1 MRFLDSIKKMFSSQ
15 EQEDRVSLSRKVQA
29 SPNDPQ
35 ARQKLGIFLMQQ
47 GEVVE
52 GLDQL
57 ARAAVLYE
65 KDGFASK
72 AIAVLRQMQKHD
84 PGNNDFQKWLIRLLA
99 HEGLSSDAQAE
110 LRKVA
115 SDPARF
121 TSDDQRLDFFRQTAE
136 FLKKNPLPRL
146 YMCDILRGQKKLH
159 EAVNELERA
168 VPQTISSGMYAEFS
182 ERLRALVS
190 LAGEDLGVLEPCG
203 FMWLAIGMPEEG
215 LPILDRV
222 AEAES
227 AGGDPG
233 REAATR
239 EVLDAIRGGWD
250 VATAGVF
257 SFTEAASKYA
267 EPEPLRVEAPPPP
280 ASPEPPAQAP
290 EEEPST
296 PARTADGGYEQE
308 ESIVQ
313 SALGRLQAKVDEEI
327 GDTDLEARYNLG
339 IAYKEMGL
347 LDEAVTEFRL
357 AMRKPELFV
366 GAGSLLA
373 DTLAESE
380 QLVGEVEGVVRMMVN
395 DNRRFRSDFRQIGTW
410 IREGKVGTVRQVA
423 MTMFRSG
430 YLPGPDGRLGG
441 EDLQQRG
448 LARAVRPEDTRD

>member
-1 MRFLDSIKKMFSSQ
+1 MFSSQ
-15 EQEDRVSLSRKVQA
+15 DQEDRVSLSRKVQA
-29 SPNDPQ
+29 LPNDPQ

-72 AIAVLRQMQKHD
+72 AIAVLRQMLKHD
-84 PGNNDFQKWLIRLLA
+84 PRNNDFQKWLIRLLA
-99 HEGLSSDAQAE
+99 QEGLSSDAQAE

-115 SDPARF
+115 SDSSRF
-121 TSDDQRLDFFRQTAE
+121 TSDEQRLDFFRQTAE

-146 YMCDILRGQKKLH
+146 YICDILRGQKKLH
-159 EAVNELERA
+159 EAVNELEKA
-168 VPQTISSGMYAEFS
+168 IPQTASSGMYAEFA
-182 ERLRALVS
+182 ERLRAVVFQAGDDLV
-190 LAGEDLGVLEPCG
+190 VLEPCG
-203 FMWLAIGMPEEG
+203 FLWLAVGMPEEG
-215 LPILDRV
+215 LPILDQV

-227 AGGDPG
+227 ANGDPG
-233 REAATR
+233 REATVR

-250 VATAGVF
+250 VAAARVF
-257 SFTEAASKYA
+257 SFTEAARKRA
-267 EPEPLRVEAPPPP
+267 EPEPAPVETPPSP
-280 ASPEPPAQAP
+280 PEPPEPPPEAP
-290 EEEPST
+290 EEEPSS
-296 PARTADGGYEQE
+296 PAETAEGGGYEQE
-308 ESIVQ
+308 ESIVR

-373 DTLAESE
+373 DTLAD
-380 QLVGEVEGVVRMMVN
+380 RA
-395 DNRRFRSDFRQIGTW
+395 DF
-410 IREGKVGTVRQVA
+410 
-423 MTMFRSG
+423 
-430 YLPGPDGRLGG
+430 DGALAVLEAVLATSTGG
-441 EDLQQRG
+441 EEVRRDVRYHK
-448 LARAVRPEDTRD
+448 AVLLSKAGRRDEAQEIFRDIQEKTPGYRDVVSRLHS

>member
-1 MRFLDSIKKMFSSQ
+1 MGFLDSFKKMFSSQ
-15 EQEDRVSLSRKVQA
+15 DQEDRVSLSRKVQA

-52 GLDQL
+52 GLDQF

-99 HEGLSSDAQAE
+99 QEGLYSDAQAE

-121 TSDDQRLDFFRQTAE
+121 TSVDPRLDFFRQTAE
-136 FLKKNPLPRL
+136 FLKKSPLPRL
-146 YMCDILRGQKKLH
+146 YICDILRGQMKLN
-159 EAVNELERA
+159 EAVNELEKA
-168 VPQTISSGMYAEFS
+168 IPQTASSGMYAEFS
-182 ERLRALVS
+182 ERLRAVVSQAGNDLV
-190 LAGEDLGVLEPCG
+190 VLEPCG
-203 FMWLAIGMPEEG
+203 FMWLAVGVPEEG
-215 LPILDRV
+215 LPILDRI

-227 AGGDPG
+227 ASGDIG
-233 REAATR
+233 REATMR

-250 VATAGVF
+250 VAAAGVF
-257 SFTEAASKYA
+257 TFTEAARKRA
-267 EPEPLRVEAPPPP
+267 EPEPPPVETPSSPP
-280 ASPEPPAQAP
+280 APPEPPPSAP
-290 EEEPST
+290 AEEPSSPT
-296 PARTADGGYEQE
+296 ETAEGGYEQE
-308 ESIVQ
+308 ESIVR
-313 SALGRLQAKVDEEI
+313 SALGRLQAKVDKEI

-347 LDEAVTEFRL
+347 FDEAVTEFRL

-373 DTLAESE
+373 DTLADRADFDGALAVLEAILAASTGEEVLRDVRYHKAVLLE
-380 QLVGEVEGVVRMMVN
+380 QAGRRDEAREIFREIQEKTPGYRDVE
-395 DNRRFRSDFRQIGTW
+395 
-410 IREGKVGTVRQVA
+410 A
-423 MTMFRSG
+423 
-430 YLPGPDGRLGG
+430 RL
-441 EDLQQRG
+441 LH
-448 LARAVRPEDTRD
+448 

>member
-1 MRFLDSIKKMFSSQ
+1 MGFLDSFKKMFSSQ
-15 EQEDRVSLSRKVQA
+15 EQDERISMSRKVQA

-146 YMCDILRGQKKLH
+146 YMCDILRSQKKLH

-168 VPQTISSGMYAEFS
+168 VPQTTASGMYAEFS

-190 LAGEDLGVLEPCG
+190 MAGDDLAVLEPCG

-215 LPILDRV
+215 FPILDRIV
-222 AEAES
+222 EAES
-227 AGGDPG
+227 ANGDPG
-233 REAATR
+233 REAIMR

-250 VATAGVF
+250 VAIAGVF
-257 SFTEAASKYA
+257 SFTEAARKRA
-267 EPEPLRVEAPPPP
+267 EPERPRIEAPPPP
-280 ASPEPPAQAP
+280 ASPEPPESPAEVP
-290 EEEPST
+290 GEEPSST
-296 PARTADGGYEQE
+296 TKASDGGYEQE
-308 ESIVQ
+308 ESIVR

-373 DTLAESE
+373 DTLAD
-380 QLVGEVEGVVRMMVN
+380 RA
-395 DNRRFRSDFRQIGTW
+395 DF
-410 IREGKVGTVRQVA
+410 
-423 MTMFRSG
+423 
-430 YLPGPDGRLGG
+430 DGALAVLEAILATSTAG
-441 EDLQQRG
+441 EDVERDV
-448 LARAVRPEDTRD
+448 RYHKAVLLEHAGRPDEAQEIFRDIQDKTPGYRDVDTRLRA

>member
-1 MRFLDSIKKMFSSQ
+1 MGFLDSFRKMFSSQ
-15 EQEDRVSLSRKVQA
+15 DQEDRISLSRKVQA

-99 HEGLSSDAQAE
+99 QEGLSSDAQAE

-115 SDPARF
+115 SDPSRF

-136 FLKKNPLPRL
+136 VLKKNPLPRF
-146 YMCDILRGQKKLH
+146 YICDILRGQKKLH
-159 EAVNELERA
+159 EAVNELEKA
-168 VPQTISSGMYAEFS
+168 IPQTASSGMYAEFS
-182 ERLRALVS
+182 ERLRSVVFQAGDD
-190 LAGEDLGVLEPCG
+190 LAVLEPCG
-203 FMWLAIGMPEEG
+203 FLWLAVGMPEEG

-222 AEAES
+222 GEAES
-227 AGGDPG
+227 ANGNHE
-233 REAATR
+233 REATVR
-239 EVLDAIRGGWD
+239 EVLDAIRGGWN
-250 VATAGVF
+250 VAAAGVF
-257 SFTEAASKYA
+257 SFTEAARKRA
-267 EPEPLRVEAPPPP
+267 EPEPQLVETPPPP
-280 ASPEPPAQAP
+280 AHPEPSPAAP
-290 EEEPST
+290 AEEPSSPT
-296 PARTADGGYEQE
+296 ETAEGGYEQE
-308 ESIVQ
+308 ESIVR

-373 DTLAESE
+373 DTLAD
-380 QLVGEVEGVVRMMVN
+380 RA
-395 DNRRFRSDFRQIGTW
+395 DF
-410 IREGKVGTVRQVA
+410 
-423 MTMFRSG
+423 
-430 YLPGPDGRLGG
+430 DGALAVLEAVLATSTGG
-441 EDLQQRG
+441 EEVQRDVRYHKAVLLEHAGRRDEAREIFRDIQEKTPGYRDVEARLQS
-448 LARAVRPEDTRD
+448 

>member
-1 MRFLDSIKKMFSSQ
+1 MGFLDSFKKMFSSQ

-35 ARQKLGIFLMQQ
+35 ARQKLGIFLMQR
-47 GEVVE
+47 GEVIE

-65 KDGFASK
+65 KDGFSSK

-110 LRKVA
+110 LRKA
-115 SDPARF
+115 AADPARF
-121 TSDDQRLDFFRQTAE
+121 TSDEQRLDFFRQTAE
-136 FLKKNPLPRL
+136 FLKKNPLPHL
-146 YMCDILRGQKKLH
+146 YICDILRSQKKLH
-159 EAVNELERA
+159 EAVNELEKA
-168 VPQTISSGMYAEFS
+168 VPQTTSSGMYAEFS
-182 ERLRALVS
+182 ERLRSVVS
-190 LAGEDLGVLEPCG
+190 QAGDDMAVLEPCG
-203 FMWLAIGMPEEG
+203 FLWLAVGKPEEG
-215 LPILDRV
+215 FLILDRV

-227 AGGDPG
+227 AYGDPG
-233 REAATR
+233 REAILR

-257 SFTEAASKYA
+257 SFTEAAMKRA
-267 EPEPLRVEAPPPP
+267 EPEPIRVEPSPPPVR
-280 ASPEPPAQAP
+280 PEPPPSEPAGEQP
-290 EEEPST
+290 PST
-296 PARTADGGYEQE
+296 GTADGGYEQE
-308 ESIVQ
+308 ESIVR

-373 DTLAESE
+373 DTLADRADFDGALAVLEAILAASTA
-380 QLVGEVEGVVRMMVN
+380 GDEVERDVRYHKAVLLEN
-395 DNRRFRSDFRQIGTW
+395 AGRRVEAREIFREIQEQTPGFRDVET
-410 IREGKVGTVRQVA
+410 RL
-423 MTMFRSG
+423 RS
-430 YLPGPDGRLGG
+430 
-441 EDLQQRG
+441 
-448 LARAVRPEDTRD
+448 

>member
-1 MRFLDSIKKMFSSQ
+1 MGFLDSFRKMFSSQ
-15 EQEDRVSLSRKVQA
+15 DQDDRVSMSRKVQA

-35 ARQKLGIFLMQQ
+35 ARQKLGIFLMHQ
-47 GEVVE
+47 GEVIE

-99 HEGLSSDAQAE
+99 QEGLSSDAQSE

-146 YMCDILRGQKKLH
+146 YVCDILRGQKKLH
-159 EAVNELERA
+159 EAVNELEKA
-168 VPQTISSGMYAEFS
+168 VPQTVSSGMYAEFH
-182 ERLRALVS
+182 ERLRSVVS
-190 LAGEDLGVLEPCG
+190 QAGDDLAVLEPCG
-203 FMWLAIGMPEEG
+203 FLWLAVGMPEEG
-215 LPILDRV
+215 FTILDRV
-222 AEAES
+222 AEAGS
-227 AGGDPG
+227 ANGDPA
-233 REAATR
+233 REAAVR

-250 VATAGVF
+250 IAAAGVF
-257 SFTEAASKYA
+257 SFTEAARKRA
-267 EPEPLRVEAPPPP
+267 EPEPSPEEAAPPP
-280 ASPEPPAQAP
+280 AHPEPQPPAPA
-290 EEEPST
+290 EEPSSST
-296 PARTADGGYEQE
+296 ETAGEGYEQE
-308 ESIVQ
+308 ESIVR

-347 LDEAVTEFRL
+347 LDEAVAEFRM

-373 DTLAESE
+373 DTLAD
-380 QLVGEVEGVVRMMVN
+380 RA
-395 DNRRFRSDFRQIGTW
+395 DF
-410 IREGKVGTVRQVA
+410 
-423 MTMFRSG
+423 
-430 YLPGPDGRLGG
+430 DGALAVLEAVLAASSGG
-441 EDLQQRG
+441 EDVLRDVRYHKAVLLEQAGRRDE
-448 LARAVRPEDTRD
+448 AREIFRDIQEKSPGYRDVAARLHP

>member
-1 MRFLDSIKKMFSSQ
+1 MGFLDSFRRKFWSQ
-15 EQEDRVSLSRKVQA
+15 EQGDRVSLSQKVQA

-35 ARQKLGIFLMQQ
+35 ARQKLGIFLMQK

-65 KDGFASK
+65 KDGFSSK

-115 SDPARF
+115 SDPVRF
-121 TSDDQRLDFFRQTAE
+121 TSDEQRLDFFRQTAE
-136 FLKKNPLPRL
+136 FMKKSPLPHL
-146 YMCDILRGQKKLH
+146 YICDVLRSQRKLH
-159 EAVNELERA
+159 EAVNELQKA
-168 VPQTISSGMYAEFS
+168 VPQTMSSGMYADFS
-182 ERLRALVS
+182 ERLRSVVS
-190 LAGEDLGVLEPCG
+190 LAGDDLAVLEPCG
-203 FMWLAIGMPEEG
+203 FLWLAVGKPEEG
-215 LPILDRV
+215 FLILDRV

-227 AGGDPG
+227 ANDDTG
-233 REAATR
+233 REAILR

-257 SFTEAASKYA
+257 SFTEAAMKRA
-267 EPEPLRVEAPPPP
+267 EPEPLRVETPPVR
-280 ASPEPPAQAP
+280 PEPPPSAP
-290 EEEPST
+290 AEEPPPST
-296 PARTADGGYEQE
+296 RTADGGYEQE
-308 ESIVQ
+308 ESIVR

-373 DTLAESE
+373 DTLA
-380 QLVGEVEGVVRMMVN
+380 
-395 DNRRFRSDFRQIGTW
+395 DRSDFEGALAVLEAILAASTAGEAAECDVLYHKAVLLESAGRRDEAREIFRE
-410 IREGKVGTVRQVA
+410 IREKNP
-423 MTMFRSG
+423 G
-430 YLPGPDGRLGG
+430 YRDVETRL
-441 EDLQQRG
+441 R
-448 LARAVRPEDTRD
+448 T

>member
-1 MRFLDSIKKMFSSQ
+1 MGFLDSFKKMFSSQ
-15 EQEDRVSLSRKVQA
+15 EQDDRVSLSRKVQA

-35 ARQKLGIFLMQQ
+35 ARQKLGIFQMQQ

-121 TSDDQRLDFFRQTAE
+121 TSEDQRLDFFRQTAE

-146 YMCDILRGQKKLH
+146 YMCDILRSQKKLH

-168 VPQTISSGMYAEFS
+168 VPQTMSSGMYAEFS
-182 ERLRALVS
+182 ERLRSVVNQAGDDLV
-190 LAGEDLGVLEPCG
+190 VLEPCG
-203 FMWLAIGMPEEG
+203 FMWLAVGMPEEG

-227 AGGDPG
+227 VKGDPV
-233 REAATR
+233 REETVR
-239 EVLDAIRGGWD
+239 GVLDAIRGGWN

-257 SFTEAASKYA
+257 SFTEAARKRA
-267 EPEPLRVEAPPPP
+267 EPETLRVEPPAAP
-280 ASPEPPAQAP
+280 ASPEPRAEAP
-290 EEEPST
+290 EEEPSSPT
-296 PARTADGGYEQE
+296 KAAEGGYEQE
-308 ESIVQ
+308 ESIVR

-347 LDEAVTEFRL
+347 LDEAVTEFRM

-373 DTLAESE
+373 DTLAD
-380 QLVGEVEGVVRMMVN
+380 RA
-395 DNRRFRSDFRQIGTW
+395 DF
-410 IREGKVGTVRQVA
+410 
-423 MTMFRSG
+423 
-430 YLPGPDGRLGG
+430 DGALAVLEAILAASTAG
-441 EDLQQRG
+441 EDVERDV
-448 LARAVRPEDTRD
+448 RYHKAVLLDHAGRPDEAQEIFRDIQEKTPGYRDVETRLRT

>member
-1 MRFLDSIKKMFSSQ
+1 MGFLDSFKKMFSSR
-15 EQEDRVSLSRKVQA
+15 EQEDRISLSRKVQT

-72 AIAVLRQMQKHD
+72 AIAVLRKMQKHD

-121 TSDDQRLDFFRQTAE
+121 SSDEQRLDFFRQTAE

-146 YMCDILRGQKKLH
+146 YICDILRGQKKLH

-168 VPQTISSGMYAEFS
+168 APQVASSGMYAEFS

-190 LAGEDLGVLEPCG
+190 LAGDDLAVLEPCG
-203 FMWLAIGMPEEG
+203 FLWLAVGIPEEG
-215 LPILDRV
+215 FSILDRV
-222 AEAES
+222 AEAEY
-227 AGGDPG
+227 ANGDPG
-233 REAATR
+233 REAAIR
-239 EVLDAIRGGWD
+239 GVLDAIRGGWD

-257 SFTEAASKYA
+257 SFTEAANKLA
-267 EPEPLRVEAPPPP
+267 EPEPLRGVAPPLP
-280 ASPEPPAQAP
+280 ASPEPPVEAP
-290 EEEPST
+290 GGGASSPTGTEH
-296 PARTADGGYEQE
+296 GGYEQE
-308 ESIVQ
+308 ETIVR

-327 GDTDLEARYNLG
+327 GDKDPEARYNLG

-347 LDEAVTEFRL
+347 LDEAATEFRL

-373 DTLAESE
+373 DTLADRADFDGALAVLDAILAASTGGE
-380 QLVGEVEGVVRMMVN
+380 EVERDVRYHKAVLLEN
-395 DNRRFRSDFRQIGTW
+395 AGRRDEAREIFRD
-410 IREGKVGTVRQVA
+410 IREKTP
-423 MTMFRSG
+423 G
-430 YLPGPDGRLGG
+430 YRDVEARL
-441 EDLQQRG
+441 QS
-448 LARAVRPEDTRD
+448 

>member
-1 MRFLDSIKKMFSSQ
+1 MGFLDSFRKMFSSQ
-15 EQEDRVSLSRKVQA
+15 DQEDRVSLSRKVQV

-35 ARQKLGIFLMQQ
+35 ARQKLGIFQMHQ

-99 HEGLSSDAQAE
+99 QEGLSSDAQSE

-115 SDPARF
+115 ADPTRF
-121 TSDDQRLDFFRQTAE
+121 ASEEQRLDFFRQTAE

-146 YMCDILRGQKKLH
+146 YVCDILRGQKKLH
-159 EAVNELERA
+159 EAVNELEKA
-168 VPQTISSGMYAEFS
+168 VPQVTSSGMYAEFS
-182 ERLRALVS
+182 ERLRSVVS
-190 LAGEDLGVLEPCG
+190 QAGGGDAVLEPCG
-203 FMWLAIGMPEEG
+203 FLWLAVGMPEEG

-222 AEAES
+222 AESEFAN
-227 AGGDPG
+227 GDPG
-233 REAATR
+233 RETTVR
-239 EVLDAIRGGWD
+239 EVLDAIRGGWN
-250 VATAGVF
+250 VAAAGVF
-257 SFTEAASKYA
+257 SFTEAARKRA
-267 EPEPLRVEAPPPP
+267 EPEPPLVETPPPP
-280 ASPEPPAQAP
+280 EHTEPPPSDPA
-290 EEEPST
+290 EEPPSPT
-296 PARTADGGYEQE
+296 ETSEEGYERE
-308 ESIVQ
+308 ESIVK

-327 GDTDLEARYNLG
+327 GDTDLDARYNLG

-373 DTLAESE
+373 DTLADRADFDGALAVLEAVLAASTE
-380 QLVGEVEGVVRMMVN
+380 GEEVLRDVRYHKAVLLSNAGRRDEAREIFRDIQEKTPGYRDVG
-395 DNRRFRSDFRQIGTW
+395 
-410 IREGKVGTVRQVA
+410 A
-423 MTMFRSG
+423 
-430 YLPGPDGRLGG
+430 RL
-441 EDLQQRG
+441 LH
-448 LARAVRPEDTRD
+448 

>member
-1 MRFLDSIKKMFSSQ
+1 MGFLDSFRKMFSSQ
-15 EQEDRVSLSRKVQA
+15 DQEDRVSLSRKVQS

-35 ARQKLGIFLMQQ
+35 ARQKLGIFQMQQ

-72 AIAVLRQMQKHD
+72 AIAVLRQMQRHD

-99 HEGLSSDAQAE
+99 QEGLSSDAQSE

-115 SDPARF
+115 SNPARF
-121 TSDDQRLDFFRQTAE
+121 SSDDQRLDFLRQTTE

-146 YMCDILRGQKKLH
+146 YICDILRGQKKLN
-159 EAVNELERA
+159 EAVNELEKA
-168 VPQTISSGMYAEFS
+168 IPQTASSGMYAEFS
-182 ERLRALVS
+182 ERLRAVVSQAGDDLV
-190 LAGEDLGVLEPCG
+190 VLEPCG
-203 FMWLAIGMPEEG
+203 FLWLAVGMPEEG

-227 AGGDPG
+227 ANGDPG
-233 REAATR
+233 REATVR
-239 EVLDAIRGGWD
+239 DVLDAIRGGWD
-250 VATAGVF
+250 VAAAGVF
-257 SFTEAASKYA
+257 SFTEAARKRA
-267 EPEPLRVEAPPPP
+267 EPEPPQVETPPSPP
-280 ASPEPPAQAP
+280 VHPEPPLEVPA
-290 EEEPST
+290 EEPSSPT
-296 PARTADGGYEQE
+296 ETTDGGYEQE
-308 ESIVQ
+308 ESIVR
-313 SALGRLQAKVDEEI
+313 SALGRLQAKVNEEI

-373 DTLAESE
+373 DTLAD
-380 QLVGEVEGVVRMMVN
+380 RA
-395 DNRRFRSDFRQIGTW
+395 DF
-410 IREGKVGTVRQVA
+410 
-423 MTMFRSG
+423 
-430 YLPGPDGRLGG
+430 DGALAVLEAVLAASTGG
-441 EDLQQRG
+441 EEVRRDVRYHKAVLLSNAGRQDE
-448 LARAVRPEDTRD
+448 AREIFREIQEKTPGYRDVVTRLLH

>member
-1 MRFLDSIKKMFSSQ
+1 MGFLDSFKKMFSSQ
-15 EQEDRVSLSRKVQA
+15 EQDDRVSLSRKVQG

-57 ARAAVLYE
+57 ARSAVLYE
-65 KDGFASK
+65 KDGFATK

-99 HEGLSSDAQAE
+99 QEGLSSDAQAE

-115 SDPARF
+115 SDPTRF
-121 TSDDQRLDFFRQTAE
+121 TSDEQRLDFFRQTAE
-136 FLKKNPLPRL
+136 FLKKTPLPRL
-146 YMCDILRGQKKLH
+146 YICDILRGQKKLH
-159 EAVNELERA
+159 EAVNELEKTI
-168 VPQTISSGMYAEFS
+168 PQTRSSGMYAEFS
-182 ERLRALVS
+182 ERLRAVVLH
-190 LAGEDLGVLEPCG
+190 AGDDPVVLEPCG
-203 FMWLAIGMPEEG
+203 FLWLAVGMPEEG

-222 AEAES
+222 AESEFAS
-227 AGGDPG
+227 DDPG
-233 REAATR
+233 REATVR

-250 VATAGVF
+250 VAAAGVY
-257 SFTEAASKYA
+257 SFTDAARKIA
-267 EPEPLRVEAPPPP
+267 EPEPPPAEAPPPP
-280 ASPEPPAQAP
+280 AARPEPPPSAP
-290 EEEPST
+290 AEEPPS
-296 PARTADGGYEQE
+296 PAEAADAGYEQE
-308 ESIVQ
+308 ESIVR

-373 DTLAESE
+373 DTLADRAD
-380 QLVGEVEGVVRMMVN
+380 V
-395 DNRRFRSDFRQIGTW
+395 
-410 IREGKVGTVRQVA
+410 
-423 MTMFRSG
+423 
-430 YLPGPDGRLGG
+430 DGALAVLEAILAASTGG
-441 EDLQQRG
+441 EE
-448 LARAVRPEDTRD
+448 ARRDVRYHQAVILEGAGRRDEAREILRDIQAKTPGYRDIEARLRS

>member
-1 MRFLDSIKKMFSSQ
+1 MGFLNSFKKLFSSQ
-15 EQEDRVSLSRKVQA
+15 GQEDRISLSRKVQA

-57 ARAAVLYE
+57 ARSAVLYE

-110 LRKVA
+110 LRKAA
-115 SDPARF
+115 SDPTRF
-121 TSDDQRLDFFRQTAE
+121 TSDEQRLDFFRQTAE

-146 YMCDILRGQKKLH
+146 YICDILRSQRKLH
-159 EAVNELERA
+159 EAVNELEKA
-168 VPQTISSGMYAEFS
+168 VPQTMSSGMYAEFS
-182 ERLRALVS
+182 ERVRSVMNQAGND
-190 LAGEDLGVLEPCG
+190 LAVLEPCG
-203 FMWLAIGMPEEG
+203 FMWLAIRVPEEG
-215 LPILDRV
+215 FPILDRV
-222 AEAES
+222 ADAES
-227 AGGDPG
+227 EDGDPG
-233 REAATR
+233 RAETMR
-239 EVLDAIRGGWD
+239 EVLEAIRGGWD

-257 SFTEAASKYA
+257 SFAEAARKRA
-267 EPEPLRVEAPPPP
+267 EPEPLPIEAPPPP
-280 ASPEPPAQAP
+280 APPGPPAEAPGEEPPP
-290 EEEPST
+290 
-296 PARTADGGYEQE
+296 PAKAADGGYEQE
-308 ESIVQ
+308 ESIVR

-327 GDTDLEARYNLG
+327 GDKDLDARYNLG

-373 DTLAESE
+373 DTLADRADIDGALAVLDAILSASTGGE
-380 QLVGEVEGVVRMMVN
+380 EVERDVRYHKAVLLEN
-395 DNRRFRSDFRQIGTW
+395 AGRRDEAREIFRDIQQKSPGYRDVE
-410 IREGKVGTVRQVA
+410 IRL
-423 MTMFRSG
+423 RS
-430 YLPGPDGRLGG
+430 
-441 EDLQQRG
+441 
-448 LARAVRPEDTRD
+448 

>member
-1 MRFLDSIKKMFSSQ
+1 MGFLDSFKKMFSSR
-15 EQEDRVSLSRKVQA
+15 EQEDRVSLSRKVQS

-57 ARAAVLYE
+57 ARSAVLYE

-115 SDPARF
+115 SDPVRF
-121 TSDDQRLDFFRQTAE
+121 TSDEQRLDFFRQTAE
-136 FLKKNPLPRL
+136 FLKKTPLPHL
-146 YMCDILRGQKKLH
+146 YICDILRSQRKLY
-159 EAVNELERA
+159 EAVNELEKA
-168 VPQTISSGMYAEFS
+168 VPQTTSSGMYAEFS
-182 ERLRALVS
+182 ERLRSVVS
-190 LAGEDLGVLEPCG
+190 VAGDDLAVLEPCG
-203 FMWLAIGMPEEG
+203 FLWLAIGKPEEG
-215 LPILDRV
+215 FLILDRV

-227 AGGDPG
+227 ANGDPG
-233 REAATR
+233 RVETIR

-250 VATAGVF
+250 VAAAGVF
-257 SFTEAASKYA
+257 SFTEAGMKRA
-267 EPEPLRVEAPPPP
+267 EPEPPRAEPPPVH
-280 ASPEPPAQAP
+280 PEPPPSVPAEETAP
-290 EEEPST
+290 PTGTTET
-296 PARTADGGYEQE
+296 GYEQE
-308 ESIVQ
+308 ENIVR

-366 GAGSLLA
+366 GTKPLLA
-373 DTLAESE
+373 DTLADRSDVDGALAVLEAILAASTA
-380 QLVGEVEGVVRMMVN
+380 GKEVECDVRYHKAVLLEN
-395 DNRRFRSDFRQIGTW
+395 AGRRDEAQEIFREIQ
-410 IREGKVGTVRQVA
+410 EQA
-423 MTMFRSG
+423 PG
-430 YLPGPDGRLGG
+430 YRDVEARL
-441 EDLQQRG
+441 R
-448 LARAVRPEDTRD
+448 T

>member
-1 MRFLDSIKKMFSSQ
+1 MGFLDSFKKMFSSQ
-15 EQEDRVSLSRKVQA
+15 EQEDRISLSRKVQGA
-29 SPNDPQ
+29 PNDPQ

-99 HEGLSSDAQAE
+99 HEGLSSDAQTE

-115 SDPARF
+115 SDPTRF
-121 TSDDQRLDFFRQTAE
+121 ASDEQRLDFFRQAAE

-146 YMCDILRGQKKLH
+146 YICDVLRGQKKLH
-159 EAVNELERA
+159 EAVNELEKA
-168 VPQTISSGMYAEFS
+168 VPQTKSSGMYAEFS
-182 ERLRALVS
+182 ERLRSVVH
-190 LAGEDLGVLEPCG
+190 LAGDDLAVLEPCG

-227 AGGDPG
+227 SDGDPG
-233 REAATR
+233 REATMR

-257 SFTEAASKYA
+257 SFTEAAVKRV
-267 EPEPLRVEAPPPP
+267 EPEPHRAEPPP
-280 ASPEPPAQAP
+280 APPEPKAEAPA
-290 EEEPST
+290 EEPPS
-296 PARTADGGYEQE
+296 PAKTGDGGGYERE
-308 ESIVQ
+308 ESIVR

-373 DTLAESE
+373 DTLS
-380 QLVGEVEGVVRMMVN
+380 
-395 DNRRFRSDFRQIGTW
+395 DRSDFDGAIAVLEAILAASTAGEEVERDVRYHKAVLLENAGRRDEAQEIFRDIQEKTPGY
-410 IREGKVGTVRQVA
+410 RDVEARLEG
-423 MTMFRSG
+423 
-430 YLPGPDGRLGG
+430 
-441 EDLQQRG
+441 
-448 LARAVRPEDTRD
+448 

>member
-1 MRFLDSIKKMFSSQ
+1 M
-15 EQEDRVSLSRKVQA
+15 SRKVQA

-146 YMCDILRGQKKLH
+146 YMSDILRGQKKLH

-168 VPQTISSGMYAEFS
+168 VPQTTSSGMYAEFS
-182 ERLRALVS
+182 ERLRALVF
-190 LAGEDLGVLEPCG
+190 LAGDDLAVLEPCG
-203 FMWLAIGMPEEG
+203 FLWLAVGIPEEG
-215 LPILDRV
+215 FPILDRV

-227 AGGDPG
+227 ANRDPV
-233 REAATR
+233 REATVR

-257 SFTEAASKYA
+257 SFAEAARKRA

-280 ASPEPPAQAP
+280 PPPEPPATAP
-290 EEEPST
+290 VEEPSPPT
-296 PARTADGGYEQE
+296 KTADEGYEQE
-308 ESIVQ
+308 ESIVR

-373 DTLAESE
+373 DTLAD
-380 QLVGEVEGVVRMMVN
+380 RA
-395 DNRRFRSDFRQIGTW
+395 DF
-410 IREGKVGTVRQVA
+410 
-423 MTMFRSG
+423 
-430 YLPGPDGRLGG
+430 DGALAVLEAILAASTAG
-441 EDLQQRG
+441 EDVERDVRYHKAVLLENAGRRDE
-448 LARAVRPEDTRD
+448 AREIFRDIQKKTPGYRDVETRLRT

>member
-1 MRFLDSIKKMFSSQ
+1 MGFLDSFRKMFSSQ
-15 EQEDRVSLSRKVQA
+15 NQEDRVSLSRKVQT

-35 ARQKLGIFLMQQ
+35 ARQKLGIFLMHQ

-99 HEGLSSDAQAE
+99 QEGLSSDAQAE

-121 TSDDQRLDFFRQTAE
+121 TSDEPRLDFFRQTAE
-136 FLKKNPLPRL
+136 FLKKSPLPRL
-146 YMCDILRGQKKLH
+146 YICDILRGQKKLN
-159 EAVNELERA
+159 EAVNELEKA
-168 VPQTISSGMYAEFS
+168 IPQTASSGMYAEFS
-182 ERLRALVS
+182 ERLRAVVTQAGDDLV
-190 LAGEDLGVLEPCG
+190 VLEPCG
-203 FMWLAIGMPEEG
+203 FLWLAVGMPEEG

-227 AGGDPG
+227 DNGDPG
-233 REAATR
+233 RKASMR

-250 VATAGVF
+250 VAAAGVF
-257 SFTEAASKYA
+257 SFTEAAGK
-267 EPEPLRVEAPPPP
+267 RVE
-280 ASPEPPAQAP
+280 PEPPAAEPLPSPAP
-290 EEEPST
+290 HPESPPSASAEEPSSPT
-296 PARTADGGYEQE
+296 ETVEGGYEHE
-308 ESIVQ
+308 ESIVR

-327 GDTDLEARYNLG
+327 GDTDLDARYNLG

-347 LDEAVTEFRL
+347 FGEAETEFRL

-373 DTLAESE
+373 DTLAD
-380 QLVGEVEGVVRMMVN
+380 RA
-395 DNRRFRSDFRQIGTW
+395 DF
-410 IREGKVGTVRQVA
+410 
-423 MTMFRSG
+423 
-430 YLPGPDGRLGG
+430 DGALAVLEAILAASTGG
-441 EDLQQRG
+441 EEVLRDVRYHK
-448 LARAVRPEDTRD
+448 AVLLETAGRRDEAQEIFREIQEKTPGYRDVETRLLH

>member
-1 MRFLDSIKKMFSSQ
+1 MMGFLDSFRKMFSSQ
-15 EQEDRVSLSRKVQA
+15 DQEDRVSLSRKVQA

-35 ARQKLGIFLMQQ
+35 ARQKLGIFLMLQ

-84 PGNNDFQKWLIRLLA
+84 PGNNDFQKWMIRLLA
-99 HEGLSSDAQAE
+99 QEGLSSDALAE

-115 SDPARF
+115 SNPARF
-121 TSDDQRLDFFRQTAE
+121 TSDDQRLDFYRQAAD

-146 YMCDILRGQKKLH
+146 YLCDILRGQKKLH
-159 EAVNELERA
+159 EAVKELEKA
-168 VPQTISSGMYAEFS
+168 IPLVVSSGMYAEFS
-182 ERLRALVS
+182 ERLRSVMS
-190 LAGEDLGVLEPCG
+190 QGGNDLAVLEPCG
-203 FMWLAIGMPEEG
+203 FLWLAAGIPEEG
-215 LPILDRV
+215 FPILDQV

-227 AGGDPG
+227 ANGDPG
-233 REAATR
+233 REATVR

-250 VATAGVF
+250 VAAAGVF
-257 SFTEAASKYA
+257 SFTEAARKRA
-267 EPEPLRVEAPPPP
+267 EPEPPPVVTPPSPARPERPPSAP
-280 ASPEPPAQAP
+280 A
-290 EEEPST
+290 EEPSSPT
-296 PARTADGGYEQE
+296 ETAEGGYEQE
-308 ESIVQ
+308 ESIVR

-347 LDEAVTEFRL
+347 LDEAVTEFQL

-373 DTLAESE
+373 DTLAD
-380 QLVGEVEGVVRMMVN
+380 R
-395 DNRRFRSDFRQIGTW
+395 DDI
-410 IREGKVGTVRQVA
+410 
-423 MTMFRSG
+423 
-430 YLPGPDGRLGG
+430 DGALAVIEAVLAASTGG
-441 EDLQQRG
+441 EEVRRDVYYHKAVLLSNAGRRDE
-448 LARAVRPEDTRD
+448 AREIFRDIQEKTPGYRDVEARLLS

>member
-1 MRFLDSIKKMFSSQ
+1 MGFLDSFKKMFSSQ
-15 EQEDRVSLSRKVQA
+15 QQESRVSMSQKVQA

-84 PGNNDFQKWLIRLLA
+84 PGNNDFQKWKIRLLA
-99 HEGLSSDAQAE
+99 QEGLTSDALAE

-121 TSDDQRLDFFRQTAE
+121 PSDEQRLDFFRQTAE

-146 YMCDILRGQKKLH
+146 YICDILRGQRKLH

-168 VPQTISSGMYAEFS
+168 VPQTKSSGMYAEFS

-190 LAGEDLGVLEPCG
+190 LSGNDLTLLEPCG
-203 FMWLAIGMPEEG
+203 FLWLAVGMPEEG

-222 AEAES
+222 AEAE
-227 AGGDPG
+227 AEAHHRDPG
-233 REAATR
+233 REATLQ
-239 EVLDAIRGGWD
+239 EVLDAIRNGWD
-250 VATAGVF
+250 VATAEVF
-257 SFTEAASKYA
+257 SFTEAARKRA
-267 EPEPLRVEAPPPP
+267 EPEPLRVESPPPP
-280 ASPEPPAQAP
+280 LSPETPEKAP
-290 EEEPST
+290 EEEPSSPT
-296 PARTADGGYEQE
+296 KAADGGYEHE
-308 ESIVQ
+308 ESIVR

-347 LDEAVTEFRL
+347 LDEAATEFRL

-373 DTLAESE
+373 DTLADRADFDGALSVLEAILAASTG
-380 QLVGEVEGVVRMMVN
+380 GEEVRRDVRYHMAVLLEN
-395 DNRRFRSDFRQIGTW
+395 AGRRDEAREIFRD
-410 IREGKVGTVRQVA
+410 IREKTP
-423 MTMFRSG
+423 G
-430 YLPGPDGRLGG
+430 YRDVEARL
-441 EDLQQRG
+441 LS
-448 LARAVRPEDTRD
+448 

>member
-1 MRFLDSIKKMFSSQ
+1 MGFLDSFRKLFSSQ
-15 EQEDRVSLSRKVQA
+15 EQEDRISLSRKVQTA
-29 SPNDPQ
+29 PNDPQ

-57 ARAAVLYE
+57 ARSAVLYE
-65 KDGFASK
+65 KDGFSSK

-99 HEGLSSDAQAE
+99 HEGLSSDAQSE

-115 SDPARF
+115 SDPTRF
-121 TSDDQRLDFFRQTAE
+121 TSDEQRLDFFRQTAE
-136 FLKKNPLPRL
+136 FLKRNPLPRL
-146 YMCDILRGQKKLH
+146 YICDILRGQKKLH
-159 EAVNELERA
+159 EAVNELEKA
-168 VPQTISSGMYAEFS
+168 VPQTTSSGMYAEFS
-182 ERLRALVS
+182 ERLRHVVHMAGDD
-190 LAGEDLGVLEPCG
+190 LAVLEPCG

-215 LPILDRV
+215 IPILDRI
-222 AEAES
+222 ADAAS
-227 AGGDPG
+227 DNGDPA
-233 REAATR
+233 REATLR

-257 SFTEAASKYA
+257 SFTDAARKRA
-267 EPEPLRVEAPPPP
+267 EPETLRVEAPPPP
-280 ASPEPPAQAP
+280 APPVSPAEAP
-290 EEEPST
+290 EEAPSAQT
-296 PARTADGGYEQE
+296 KPAEEGYEHE
-308 ESIVQ
+308 ESIVR

-373 DTLAESE
+373 DTMADRADVDGALAVLEAILAAS
-380 QLVGEVEGVVRMMVN
+380 
-395 DNRRFRSDFRQIGTW
+395 T
-410 IREGKVGTVRQVA
+410 
-423 MTMFRSG
+423 
-430 YLPGPDGRLGG
+430 GG
-441 EDLQQRG
+441 EEALRDVSYHKAVLLENAGRRDE
-448 LARAVRPEDTRD
+448 AREILRDIQEKSPGYRDVESRLRS